1 MPDAKPGDWKVV
13 VDDCYRAPYAYNGPY
28 WIGYDNEESFKIKA
42 QFINFL
48 DLAGA
53 MIWSIDTDD
62 HRGDYA
68 PKRFPMLHAIHDTLE
83 TDEKYDPENPMCTG
97 SAPIC
102 PDLLPTTPEPT
113 TEPPTTMMTTTST
126 TMSSTTTGN
135 IQSIFMTV
143 LNTRWRFSS
152 EFQFLIYI
160 Q

>member
-1 MPDAKPGDWKVV
+1 MIF
-13 VDDCYRAPYAYNGPY
+13 PY
-28 WIGYDNEESFKIKA
+28 
-42 QFINFL
+42 
-48 DLAGA
+48 
-53 MIWSIDTDD
+53 
-62 HRGDYA
+62 RGDYA
-68 PKRFPMLHAIHDTLE
+68 AQRFPMLHTIHDTLE

-102 PDLLPTTPEPT
+102 PDVLP
-113 TEPPTTMMTTTST
+113 TEPPTEPPTTTMMTTTST